1 MHSPYCTCD
10 LCMGDR
16 FDRDVERGRDRAL
29 NREFARGAQEPQGV
43 DAMGVRDIDLR
54 ETAGW

>member
-10 LCMGDR
+10 LCAGDR

-29 NREFARGAQEPQGV
+29 NREFARGAQEPQDV
-43 DAMGVRDIDLR
+43 DAMGVRDIDMR